1 MQEEAPFESSLKK
14 SQFGLAAREQADAQ
28 QLESLRQEIAL
39 RDDRIRRY
47 EAYIDKY
54 LDNQLSRN
62 KASGFYQAQLEELS
76 AEIAKKD
83 GVIESLNEF
92 IYERDKQ
99 ASQLREQPA
108 LHAAKAESGSEEEEA
123 SLRRELDER

>member
-92 IYERDKQ
+92 IY
-99 ASQLREQPA
+99 
-108 LHAAKAESGSEEEEA
+108 
-123 SLRRELDER
+123 